1 MPLACI
7 IMLRLLGAVLQLL
20 RLRCQDLSGR
30 NEIYYM
36 KKGLYVVDQSFVHV
50 NVVLDELYG
59 LIA

>member
-20 RLRCQDLSGR
+20 RLRCQDLFGT
-30 NEIYYM
+30 NEICYM
-36 KKGLYVVDQSFVHV
+36 KKSLYVADQSFVHV